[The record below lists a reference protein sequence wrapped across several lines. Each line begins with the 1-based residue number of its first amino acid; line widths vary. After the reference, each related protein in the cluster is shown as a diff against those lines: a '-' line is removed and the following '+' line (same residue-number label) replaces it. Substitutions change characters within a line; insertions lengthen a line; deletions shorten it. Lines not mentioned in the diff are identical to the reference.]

1 MLVVLFQS
9 WVDPFIIMMAV
20 PGALIGIIWMLIAT
34 GTTINVVSLM
44 GAIMT
49 VGISVSN
56 SILVVSFA
64 NDLRSR
70 NESLSPFAA
79 VIEAAGTRLR
89 PILMTALAMIIGMV
103 PMALGLGEA
112 GEQNA
117 PLGRAVIGGLA
128 AATFATLFLV
138 PIFYTLLRNK
148 MPMLAHAR
156 PALRPRGGRRVDGR
170 PCSWTIRRRRG
181 LSRSTSTSIAA
192 LAAAAGMVYYIHK
205 SRSLEIG
212 TVREA
217 RAAIAERGP
226 RIEIVN
232 ATASPTERTIK
243 LLGDVRSGAST
254 TLYAK
259 VAGYLKTIAVDKGD
273 RVEAGEVIA
282 QIESPELEQQYAGA
296 SADLANKRRNFA
308 RIKELFAKGIATQVA
323 LNQAETD
330 ATISENIVGA
340 LETTKSYQ
348 TVKAPFA
355 GRITARFVDPGALIT
370 NAQANVTSAMPMV
383 TLSDDRRIRVYA
395 YVQQADAPFVRI
407 GDKAELSDA
416 STPERK
422 KAATVTRVTGELDQK
437 TRTMLIEVHVD
448 NSDDFFVPGSF
459 VYVTLTV
466 PIESVTRIPVTALL
480 TRGDKM
486 NVAVLDKDVVKF
498 RPITV
503 ASTDGANINVMAG
516 LKPGEQVAVN
526 LPDEVTDGSRI
537 QPVLPK

>member
-1 MLVVLFQS
+1 M
-9 WVDPFIIMMAV
+9 DDKK
-20 PGALIGIIWMLIAT
+20 T
-34 GTTINVVSLM
+34 
-44 GAIMT
+44 
-49 VGISVSN
+49 
-56 SILVVSFA
+56 
-64 NDLRSR
+64 SR
-70 NESLSPFAA
+70 PVA
-79 VIEAAGTRLR
+79 
-89 PILMTALAMIIGMV
+89 
-103 PMALGLGEA
+103 
-112 GEQNA
+112 
-117 PLGRAVIGGLA
+117 
-128 AATFATLFLV
+128 
-138 PIFYTLLRNK
+138 FY
-148 MPMLAHAR
+148 
-156 PALRPRGGRRVDGR
+156 V
-170 PCSWTIRRRRG
+170 
-181 LSRSTSTSIAA
+181 TSIAA

-243 LLGDVRSGAST
+243 LLGDVRSGASA

-259 VAGYLKTIAVDKGD
+259 VAGYLKSIPVDKGD
-273 RVEAGEVIA
+273 RVEAGDVIA

-296 SADLANKRRNFA
+296 SADLANKRRNFV
-308 RIKELFAKGIATQVA
+308 RIQELFAKGIATQVA

-466 PIESVTRIPVTALL
+466 PVESVTRIPVTALL

-486 NVAVLDKDVVKF
+486 NVAVLVKDVVKF

-503 ASTDGANINVMAG
+503 ASTDGANINIMAG

>member
-1 MLVVLFQS
+1 MDDKKKASRPLGFY
-9 WVDPFIIMMAV
+9 
-20 PGALIGIIWMLIAT
+20 
-34 GTTINVVSLM
+34 VVSI
-44 GAIMT
+44 G
-49 VGISVSN
+49 V
-56 SILVVSFA
+56 LV
-64 NDLRSR
+64 
-70 NESLSPFAA
+70 
-79 VIEAAGTRLR
+79 
-89 PILMTALAMIIGMV
+89 
-103 PMALGLGEA
+103 
-112 GEQNA
+112 
-117 PLGRAVIGGLA
+117 
-128 AATFATLFLV
+128 
-138 PIFYTLLRNK
+138 
-148 MPMLAHAR
+148 
-156 PALRPRGGRRVDGR
+156 
-170 PCSWTIRRRRG
+170 
-181 LSRSTSTSIAA
+181 
-192 LAAAAGMVYYIHK
+192 AAAGGVYYIHK
-205 SRSLEIG
+205 SRNIEIG

-232 ATASPTERTIK
+232 ATASPTERSIK
-243 LLGDVRSGAST
+243 LLGDVRSGATT

-273 RVEAGEVIA
+273 RVEAGQVIA

-308 RIKELFAKGIATQVA
+308 RIKELFGKGIATQVA

-340 LETTKSYQ
+340 LETTKAYQ
-348 TVKAPFA
+348 TVRAPFG

-370 NAQANVTSAMPMV
+370 NAQANVTSALPMV
-383 TLSDDRRIRVYA
+383 TISDDRRVRVYA

-416 STPERK
+416 SNLERK
-422 KAATVTRVTGELDQK
+422 KTATVTRMTGELDQK

-480 TRGDKM
+480 TRGDKT
-486 NVAVLDKDVVKF
+486 NVAVLDKGLVRF

-503 ASTDGANINVMAG
+503 SATDGANINVAAG

>member
-1 MLVVLFQS
+1 MEDKKTSRPVV
-9 WVDPFIIMMAV
+9 
-20 PGALIGIIWMLIAT
+20 
-34 GTTINVVSLM
+34 
-44 GAIMT
+44 
-49 VGISVSN
+49 
-56 SILVVSFA
+56 
-64 NDLRSR
+64 
-70 NESLSPFAA
+70 
-79 VIEAAGTRLR
+79 
-89 PILMTALAMIIGMV
+89 
-103 PMALGLGEA
+103 
-112 GEQNA
+112 
-117 PLGRAVIGGLA
+117 
-128 AATFATLFLV
+128 
-138 PIFYTLLRNK
+138 FY
-148 MPMLAHAR
+148 A
-156 PALRPRGGRRVDGR
+156 
-170 PCSWTIRRRRG
+170 
-181 LSRSTSTSIAA
+181 TSIVA
-192 LAAAAGMVYYIHK
+192 LAAAAGTVYYIHK

-243 LLGDVRSGAST
+243 LLGDVRSGASA

-259 VAGYLKTIAVDKGD
+259 VAGYLKTISVDKGD
-273 RVEAGEVIA
+273 RVEAGEVLA

-422 KAATVTRVTGELDQK
+422 KTAAVTRVTGELDQK

-480 TRGDKM
+480 TRGDKT
-486 NVAVLDKDVVKF
+486 NVAVLDKNVVKF

-503 ASTDGANINVMAG
+503 ASTDGANINVIAG